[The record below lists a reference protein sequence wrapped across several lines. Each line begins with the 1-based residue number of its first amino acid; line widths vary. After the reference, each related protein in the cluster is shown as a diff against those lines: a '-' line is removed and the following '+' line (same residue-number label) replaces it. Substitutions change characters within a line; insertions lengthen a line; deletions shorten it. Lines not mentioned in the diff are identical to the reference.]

1 MTAKRWVVGLC
12 WLCRKPDQPVIFI
25 GPVTVDGVTAPG
37 FACEGCCD
45 WSARYVRAYTRQ
57 LDARPA
63 S

>member
-1 MTAKRWVVGLC
+1 MTLPRWVVGLC
-12 WLCRKPDQPVIFI
+12 WLCRKPDQSVIFI

-45 WSARYVRAYTRQ
+45 WSRRYVSAYTQQ